1 MWRLYLTNAWLM
13 LMTVL
18 AFPYLL
24 FFFWLKNN
32 TSFLMYVYAILA
44 QRISGIR
51 IEVLGRENISSQP
64 AVYVLNHQSALDGIP
79 LGMLR
84 IPRLA
89 IIGKKELAYIPF
101 IGWTFWLAG
110 NVLLNRGDGRK
121 ARGQLD
127 AGIEAIRNRR
137 VSIAIFPEGAR
148 NRDIEGFLP
157 FKRGGFSMA
166 IEAGVP
172 VVPVVIQSF
181 KHVYNKRERV
191 MKAGKVKVLILSA
204 ISTAGL
210 SAHDSQALT
219 QKTQAAMERE
229 YSGLTI

>member
-1 MWRLYLTNAWLM
+1 
-13 LMTVL
+13 
-18 AFPYLL
+18 
-24 FFFWLKNN
+24 
-32 TSFLMYVYAILA
+32 MYVYAVVA

-51 IEVLGRENISSQP
+51 IELRGRENISSAP
-64 AVYVLNHQSALDGIP
+64 AVYVLNHQSSLDGMP

-127 AGIEAIRNRR
+127 AGIEAIKKRR
-137 VSIAIFPEGAR
+137 VSIVIFPEGAR
-148 NRDIEGFLP
+148 NRDVEGFLP

-181 KHVYNKRERV
+181 KHVYNKHERV
-191 MKAGKVKVLILSA
+191 MRKGSVQVLVLPA
-204 ISTAGL
+204 MEMAGL
-210 SAHDSQALT
+210 GPRDAQELAER
-219 QKTQAAMERE
+219 TQAKMEQAFNDMPI
-229 YSGLTI
+229 SK

>member
-13 LMTVL
+13 LMTIL

-24 FFFWLKNN
+24 LFFWLKDN
-32 TSFLMYVYAILA
+32 TSLLMYVYAILA

-51 IEVLGRENISSQP
+51 VEIIGRENILAKP
-64 AVYVLNHQSALDGIP
+64 AVYVLNHQSSLDGMP
-79 LGMLR
+79 LGLLR

-89 IIGKKELAYIPF
+89 IIGKKEIAYIPF
-101 IGWTFWLAG
+101 MGWTFWLAG

-127 AGIEAIRNRR
+127 AGIKAIQKRG
-137 VSIAIFPEGAR
+137 VSIAVFPEGAR
-148 NRDIEGFLP
+148 NREIEGFLP

-181 KHVYNKRERV
+181 KHVYDKKARMMRKGVVQVRV
-191 MKAGKVKVLILSA
+191 LPRIETYSLSPK
-204 ISTAGL
+204 
-210 SAHDSQALT
+210 DSQALAQDSHRVMEEAFT
-219 QKTQAAMERE
+219 Q
-229 YSGLTI
+229 LH